1 MKSLFIVAH
10 PDDEVLGAGG
20 LIYKLIKSGNKVR
33 ICYMCSDAA
42 ARKTSTK
49 LVSIRDQAIRSAR
62 VLGLSKDDLIFGEFD
77 NIKMN
82 VVPHLDLVKFIESA
96 IKDYKPNIVITH
108 FPNDLNSD
116 HKITSECC
124 DEAIRYFQRNN
135 INMCIEKYLYME
147 VLSSTDWVIKDQF
160 IPNCFYEINEDSL
173 NKKIEALKE
182 YDSAI
187 REIPHPRSEMNIK
200 SLATVRGCQCGYNYA
215 EAFMI
220 AFERN

>member
-1 MKSLFIVAH
+1 MKALKIGLKLLKALLTILVILVLIIVI
-10 PDDEVLGAGG
+10 VQ
-20 LIYKLIKSGNKVR
+20 KVSGNKVR

-108 FPNDLNSD
+108 F
-116 HKITSECC
+116 
-124 DEAIRYFQRNN
+124 
-135 INMCIEKYLYME
+135 
-147 VLSSTDWVIKDQF
+147 
-160 IPNCFYEINEDSL
+160 
-173 NKKIEALKE
+173 LK
-182 YDSAI
+182 
-187 REIPHPRSEMNIK
+187 
-200 SLATVRGCQCGYNYA
+200 
-215 EAFMI
+215 
-220 AFERN
+220 